1 MMAAR
6 RSRSLTGCRRE
17 PFGGRLRVE
26 APYMRAR
33 PPGAGDIMAESWTA
47 ARVAVVQA
55 APVIMDRDAT
65 IAKVECLTAEAAAG
79 GARLALFPEAF
90 VPAYPRGLSF
100 GVVVGARSDAG
111 RRTFAPSRGRAGHRP
126 T

>member
-1 MMAAR
+1 
-6 RSRSLTGCRRE
+6 
-17 PFGGRLRVE
+17 
-26 APYMRAR
+26 MRAR
-33 PPGAGDIMAESWTA
+33 SRVAGDVMAESWTA

-111 RRTFAPSRGRAGHRP
+111 RRTFARYAANAVEVPGAATERLGAAARQAGV
-126 T
+126 